1 MAADLRSLSLVLL
14 SNRREKLMKKYYIR
28 TLTRMK
34 RVKKHCDDH
43 VVAPANPTVTA
54 EATALD
60 TVITAVEAA
69 AVAQDGG
76 AGAVTSA
83 VDSRLETEMQLR
95 QLMASLAKAGR
106 RLDKDAYPDV
116 AGKLRMAGINSFPK
130 LLTRAMVF
138 KETLAT
144 AKPAFVALGA
154 PADVDVELDDLI
166 TALESAGD
174 QKTSSL
180 DTQIGGT
187 LGIAAKVREGIDHMR
202 ELDAIFTQLYR
213 KNLVMLALWKV
224 ANRATP
230 YTSEPVAP
238 TPDPVPGDGS
248 GSGSGS

>member
-1 MAADLRSLSLVLL
+1 
-14 SNRREKLMKKYYIR
+14 MKKYYIR
-28 TLTRMK
+28 SLARMK

-43 VVAPANPTVTA
+43 APVPANPALTT
-54 EATALD
+54 EATSLG

-83 VDSRLETEMQLR
+83 VDSRLETEKELR

-106 RLDKDAYPDV
+106 RLDKDTYPDV
-116 AGKLRMAGINSFPK
+116 AGKLRMAGINSFAK
-130 LLTRAMVF
+130 LVTRALVF
-138 KETLAT
+138 KETVAP
-144 AKPAFVALGA
+144 AKAAFVALGA
-154 PADVDVELDDLI
+154 PAEVDQELDGLI
-166 TALESAGD
+166 TALQDAGD

-187 LGIAAKVREGIDHMR
+187 LTLDAKVREGIDHMR

-213 KNLVMLALWKV
+213 KNPVMLALWKI

-230 YTSEPVAP
+230 YASEPVTP
-238 TPDPVPGDGS
+238 TPACKSVAIQERPSSSNRGRPFL
-248 GSGSGS
+248 